1 MRPTLP
7 KYFLHCL
14 RGNLSVSQF
23 LIFLLNSFDVPRF
36 LELKTTDCLSQ
47 CKQCK
52 QCNLFPSVELNYN
65 VGCTGL
71 NKMENIINDLRGKPF
86 FYLNIFTV
94 RFWRVFLWMLTEL
107 RFMLNLVL
115 VD

>member
-1 MRPTLP
+1 MRPTLS

-23 LIFLLNSFDVPRF
+23 LILLLNSFDVPRF

-65 VGCTGL
+65 VRCTGL
-71 NKMENIINDLRGKPF
+71 AKMENIINDFRGKPF

-107 RFMLNLVL
+107 RYMLNFVL